1 MTSRRTYF
9 QRALAITEPAVQPA
23 ETLLTE
29 NAGQKGLDFERRVSE
44 LSAEVSALKV
54 HILLFDALT
63 TSSSRDDREQ
73 LAMESLQLKQQQI
86 RDEMAASQERETA
99 MASMNKNLKIEL
111 MQVLCLVFSITVPGS
126 KSHTTDYSG
135 TTCQQCLAE

>member
-54 HILLFDALT
+54 HILFFDALKT
-63 TSSSRDDREQ
+63 TSSRDDREQ

-86 RDEMAASQERETA
+86 RDTIRVSYSVVHRSRKREGIHMTSSLSTAAFT
-99 MASMNKNLKIEL
+99 N
-111 MQVLCLVFSITVPGS
+111 VPAPS
-126 KSHTTDYSG
+126 LRLSLICS
-135 TTCQQCLAE
+135 

>member
-9 QRALAITEPAVQPA
+9 QRALAITEPVVQPA

-54 HILLFDALT
+54 HILFFDALT

-111 MQVLCLVFSITVPGS
+111 MQVLRTVFSITVPGS
-126 KSHTTDYSG
+126 KSHTTDSG
-135 TTCQQCLAE
+135 TTCHQRLAE

>member
-1 MTSRRTYF
+1 M
-9 QRALAITEPAVQPA
+9 
-23 ETLLTE
+23 
-29 NAGQKGLDFERRVSE
+29 
-44 LSAEVSALKV
+44 SALKV
-54 HILLFDALT
+54 HILLFDALK
-63 TSSSRDDREQ
+63 TSSSQDDREQ

-111 MQVLCLVFSITVPGS
+111 MQVLCTVFSITVPGS